1 MRQERGGVQQ
11 SSLVLTWVLADGM
24 GAQVV
29 KQAFDVR
36 HTSVI
41 VTGCKE
47 EEMYAFLGRTVDL
60 VDR

>member
-1 MRQERGGVQQ
+1 M
-11 SSLVLTWVLADGM
+11 
-24 GAQVV
+24 

-60 VDR
+60 MDR